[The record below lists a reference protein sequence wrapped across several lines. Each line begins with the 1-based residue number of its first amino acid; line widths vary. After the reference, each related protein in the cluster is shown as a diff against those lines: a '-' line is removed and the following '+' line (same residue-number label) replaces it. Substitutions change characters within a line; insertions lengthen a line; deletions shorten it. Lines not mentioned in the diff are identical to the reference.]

1 MIIVNGHI
9 RRKVKSGG
17 GIDATT
23 GFPTAPTSDW
33 GEPIPCQ
40 YVPTSQNLQAT
51 ATGEATAVRH
61 YAIFIEG
68 YDGREGCDY
77 CVKEQILLHDQCCHE
92 IGEYSIISVTPLL
105 AVDQTR
111 IDV

>member
-9 RRKVKSGG
+9 RRKSKDGG
-17 GIDATT
+17 GIDDTT
-23 GFPTAPTSDW
+23 GFPITATSTW
-33 GEPIPCQ
+33 GECIPCQ
-40 YVPTSQNLQAT
+40 YVQTGQNLQAT
-51 ATGEATAVRH
+51 STNEATAVRH
-61 YAIFIEG
+61 YAIYLEG
-68 YDGREGCDY
+68 YDGREGCDL
-77 CVKEQILLHDQCCHE
+77 CVKEQIQLLDCCCHL

>member
-9 RRKVKSGG
+9 RRKHKDGG
-17 GIDATT
+17 GIDPTT
-23 GFPTAPTSDW
+23 GFPITVTSEW
-33 GEPIPCQ
+33 GGCIPCQ

-51 ATGEATAVRH
+51 STGEATAVRH

-68 YDGREGCDY
+68 YEGCEGCEY
-77 CVKEQILLHDQCCHE
+77 CVKEQIQLLDQCCHL
-92 IGEYSIISVTPLL
+92 IGEYSIKSVTPLL

-111 IDV
+111 LDV